1 MLIFLADEPTAERE
15 REGMA
20 QRIRWVDEQFCD
32 VPRVIL
38 SISSKRNFRRKQLRR
53 SSVLTVEEVNIFL
66 HFPRILH
73 LALHSDL
80 IYVHSCFHA
89 LRALPLY
96 FLGLHIITDMH
107 GVVPEELQLSG
118 KRWVSRLM
126 SIVEHI
132 VVRRSAA
139 MVFVTDAMRRHF
151 KKKYSLGDEACTYVV
166 PVLTSEE
173 RIKPQS
179 RREPTLV
186 IYAGGLH
193 IWQRVDQMLDAVE
206 QTKRRFKFLFLTGEV
221 DVLRAKL
228 SDRGL
233 TEVTVDSVPKARVF
247 EYYERA
253 SLGFILREECV
264 INRVACPTKLV
275 EYMWAGII
283 PIVEQPLI
291 GDFEEKGYKYVLVK
305 DFVEGRV
312 PEPPE
317 LDAMREHNLRVARQ
331 LEQLSMDQFTQLR
344 RRHVGLNME

>member
-15 REGMA
+15 RDGMS
-20 QRIRWVDEQFCD
+20 QRVRWVDEKFCD

-38 SISSKRNFRRKQLRR
+38 SISPKRNFRRKRLIR

-66 HFPRILH
+66 HFPRILY
-73 LALHSDL
+73 LALRSDV

-118 KRWVSRLM
+118 KPLASRLM
-126 SIVEHI
+126 SFVEQI
-132 VVRRSAA
+132 VVKRSAA

-151 KKKYSLGDEACTYVV
+151 KKKYSLEGQPCTYVIPILTREE
-166 PVLTSEE
+166 PV
-173 RIKPQS
+173 
-179 RREPTLV
+179 RRQVRRNPKLV

-193 IWQRVDQMLDAVE
+193 VWQRVDQMLDAVE
-206 QTKRRFKFLFLTGEV
+206 QTKREFNFLFLTGEA
-221 DVLRAKL
+221 DRLRAKL
-228 SDRGL
+228 NGRRL
-233 TEVTVDSVPKARVF
+233 TEVGVDSVPKAQVF

-264 INRVACPTKLV
+264 VNRVACPTKLV
-275 EYMWAGII
+275 EYMWAGVV

-291 GDFEEKGYKYVLVK
+291 GDFNEKGYKYILLSNFVK
-305 DFVEGRV
+305 GRV
-312 PEPPE
+312 PKPE
-317 LDAMREHNLRVARQ
+317 DLDVMREHNLRIAHQ
-331 LEQLSMDQFTQLR
+331 LEELSLDQFTRLR
-344 RRHVGLNME
+344 NRHVGPSIE